1 MITFYLTF
9 FLERFKLYMNK
20 LCNSRSMIQT
30 NDKALSLLLWSVQ
43 VFVYEKIKNIEQF
56 CVFWYITMT
65 MKFNLFRY

>member
-1 MITFYLTF
+1 
-9 FLERFKLYMNK
+9 
-20 LCNSRSMIQT
+20 MIQT

>member
-1 MITFYLTF
+1 
-9 FLERFKLYMNK
+9 
-20 LCNSRSMIQT
+20 MIQT

-65 MKFNLFRY
+65 MKFNLFRYLPTKFIIFSIMSHIF